1 MRRLVIAP
9 LLVAL
14 LAVASACGEST
25 ANSSGGSVAS
35 SCTPEK
41 LQTLNSGKLTIGT
54 DNPAFSPYFT
64 GGPGHEWKGQFNND
78 PYTGKGFEN
87 AVAYAVADKLGYSK
101 DQVSWQVT
109 PFGKS
114 FAPGP
119 KDFDFYLAQVTDKSP
134 RDQRVDFSIPY
145 YQANQAVVVKKD
157 SQYAHASSLADLKGA
172 TLGAEVSTT
181 SYQAIQDEIQPDN
194 EAKVYNTTKQATQAL
209 QNGQIDGLVVDFPT
223 AYYIAYVEPGGLAIA
238 GQFTG
243 SGGEDQWGL
252 VMEKGSTLKPCVDRA
267 LNEMKSSGE
276 LAELE
281 QKWLSDLADAPIL
294 Q

>member
-35 SCTPEK
+35 ASAASCTPEK

-101 DQVSWQVT
+101 DQVT
-109 PFGKS
+109 
-114 FAPGP
+114 
-119 KDFDFYLAQVTDKSP
+119 
-134 RDQRVDFSIPY
+134 
-145 YQANQAVVVKKD
+145 
-157 SQYAHASSLADLKGA
+157 
-172 TLGAEVSTT
+172 
-181 SYQAIQDEIQPDN
+181 
-194 EAKVYNTTKQATQAL
+194 
-209 QNGQIDGLVVDFPT
+209 
-223 AYYIAYVEPGGLAIA
+223 
-238 GQFTG
+238 
-243 SGGEDQWGL
+243 
-252 VMEKGSTLKPCVDRA
+252 
-267 LNEMKSSGE
+267 
-276 LAELE
+276 
-281 QKWLSDLADAPIL
+281 
-294 Q
+294 